1 MSRRQLLVVVVLL
14 TGACTGGPPESAP
27 STRMPVKQP
36 SLINEDTRPENVL
49 HFVRDVLDARTVEL
63 ADGTAVRVAQLAAPP
78 DCWSAG
84 ALAFARSTL
93 LASAVRINRF
103 LSGEVNLTLED
114 GTDYALLAV
123 QRGVL
128 RAEGADGGP
137 LISAE
142 TEAAAANR
150 GLWGPPCNGLDA
162 APPLAAPPIPN
173 APGTPG
179 TPGTTTRAALPPQSP
194 TTTEPRPTTT
204 QPRPTTTTPRPPAR
218 VCAVAY
224 RVTNQWPGGF
234 QASVTVRNTGTSTIN
249 GWTLRWSFA
258 DGQTVDG
265 MWNATSR
272 QSGATVNAV
281 NANYNPQ
288 IAPGASVQ
296 IGFNGSVRGRNSVP
310 GVFALNGEACT
321 VE

>member
-1 MSRRQLLVVVVLL
+1 MVSRRQLLVVVVLL

-36 SLINEDTRPENVL
+36 SLINEETRPENVL

-84 ALAFARSTL
+84 ALAFARTTL

-162 APPLAAPPIPN
+162 DPPLAAPPIPN

-179 TPGTTTRAALPPQSP
+179 TTTRAALPPQAPTTTQPRP

-204 QPRPTTTTPRPPAR
+204 TPPRAPAR

-234 QASVTVRNTGTSTIN
+234 QANVTVRNTGTSTIN

-265 MWNATSR
+265 MWNATPR

-281 NANYNPQ
+281 NANYNPR

-296 IGFNGSVRGRNSVP
+296 IGFNGSMRSRNSAP

>member
-1 MSRRQLLVVVVLL
+1 
-14 TGACTGGPPESAP
+14 
-27 STRMPVKQP
+27 MPVKQP

-84 ALAFARSTL
+84 ALAFARTTL

-162 APPLAAPPIPN
+162 APPNAVRPNPN
-173 APGTPG
+173 APGTPNQ
-179 TPGTTTRAALPPQSP
+179 PNQPNPLNPPNP
-194 TTTEPRPTTT
+194 T
-204 QPRPTTTTPRPPAR
+204 A
-218 VCAVAY
+218 
-224 RVTNQWPGGF
+224 
-234 QASVTVRNTGTSTIN
+234 
-249 GWTLRWSFA
+249 
-258 DGQTVDG
+258 
-265 MWNATSR
+265 
-272 QSGATVNAV
+272 
-281 NANYNPQ
+281 
-288 IAPGASVQ
+288 
-296 IGFNGSVRGRNSVP
+296 
-310 GVFALNGEACT
+310 
-321 VE
+321 